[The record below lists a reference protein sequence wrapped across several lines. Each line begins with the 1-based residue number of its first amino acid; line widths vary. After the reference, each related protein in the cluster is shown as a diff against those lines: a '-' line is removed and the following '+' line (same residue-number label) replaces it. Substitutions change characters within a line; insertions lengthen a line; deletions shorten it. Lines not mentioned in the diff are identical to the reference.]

1 MKQIVMEGPRKSKV
15 IEVEIPKIDD
25 DQLLVKVLYSG
36 MCHSELYPWMTA
48 KQGDILGHET
58 MGIIADKGKN
68 VKGFRIGDRV
78 TGLGGGGFREYI
90 VMEPKKTFI
99 IPDNIEDTD
108 AIGEPLGCLM
118 SISERMDN
126 AITGGNMVIVGAGY
140 MGLGLI
146 SLFKA
151 KGYSNVIAVDKRE
164 IALANALKYGAD
176 EVYRPEELPENF
188 ILNWETWESPDLRR
202 DGHKIDIFNTGFK
215 NVIEITGTPSGLNL
229 AGEMVCAHG
238 NLGVAGFHN
247 DCDRTV
253 DFKLWNMKAMTV
265 YNCHERRIDYEA
277 TLVKRALDLIS
288 KDMWKFRGTAR
299 NIYGFD
305 EFDKANYDMENHN
318 GNFIK
323 GVIASE

>member
-1 MKQIVMEGPRKSKV
+1 MKQIVMEAPRKSKV

-118 SISERMDN
+118 SISERMDK
-126 AITGGNMVIVGAGY
+126 AITGGGI
-140 MGLGLI
+140 
-146 SLFKA
+146 
-151 KGYSNVIAVDKRE
+151 
-164 IALANALKYGAD
+164 
-176 EVYRPEELPENF
+176 
-188 ILNWETWESPDLRR
+188 W
-202 DGHKIDIFNTGFK
+202 
-215 NVIEITGTPSGLNL
+215 
-229 AGEMVCAHG
+229 
-238 NLGVAGFHN
+238 
-247 DCDRTV
+247 
-253 DFKLWNMKAMTV
+253 
-265 YNCHERRIDYEA
+265 
-277 TLVKRALDLIS
+277 
-288 KDMWKFRGTAR
+288 
-299 NIYGFD
+299 
-305 EFDKANYDMENHN
+305 
-318 GNFIK
+318 
-323 GVIASE
+323 